1 MSDVGVIL
9 EVGIGVVFVFLLLS
23 LVTSTLTEW
32 VAGIFALRSK
42 TLATGIREL
51 LDDPEGKGL
60 AQAIYDHPLIK
71 GLTRDGKLPSYI
83 PSATFAFALLDIIA
97 PATGAPSGQPASASL
112 DELRQAVAGL
122 PEGSLKT
129 AVLAL
134 AMALTNAP
142 VPEAAPAPGAAT
154 PPGAIGIRSAVER
167 MGNPDVRRAVLALM
181 GQPAPG
187 AEDLL
192 PKLQAWFDD
201 AMDRVSGWYKRT
213 AQLIT
218 IGIGLFIVLLLNAD
232 TVMIADGLARDPA
245 VRAGVVAAA
254 QQAASKQTQT
264 LDLSTFEKQASQLQ
278 LPIGWSGTSGDP
290 RSLPSDVA
298 GWLRK
303 GLGLALTIVAV
314 SMGAPFWFQ
323 LLNKLL
329 NLRLSGTP
337 PSPAP
342 DLSTTPAKAKT
353 AGPATG

>member
-1 MSDVGVIL
+1 MTDLGVVL
-9 EVGIGVVFVFLLLS
+9 EIGIGVVFIFLLLS

-51 LDDPEGKGL
+51 LSDPEGKGL
-60 AQAIYDHPLIK
+60 AKAIYDHPLIQ

-83 PSATFAFALLDIIA
+83 PSDTFAVALLDIIA
-97 PATGAPSGQPASASL
+97 PATGSPSGEPGPASL

-142 VPEAAPAPGAAT
+142 VSETAPAPGAIAT
-154 PPGAIGIRSAVER
+154 PGAIGIRSAVER
-167 MGNPDVRRAVLALM
+167 MGNADVKRAVLALM
-181 GQPAPG
+181 GQSAPG
-187 AEDLL
+187 AADLL

-264 LDLSTFEKQASQLQ
+264 LDLSAFEKQANQLQ

-290 RSLPSDVA
+290 RSLPSDFV
-298 GWLRK
+298 GWLTK
-303 GLGLALTIVAV
+303 LLGLAVTIVAV
-314 SMGAPFWFQ
+314 SMGAPFWFDM
-323 LLNKLL
+323 LNKLL
-329 NLRLSGTP
+329 NLRLTGTP
-337 PSPAP
+337 PPPGP
-342 DLSTTPAKAKT
+342 DLAATPPKPK
-353 AGPATG
+353 